1 MYLSICNDG
10 YITENFYKNSYFY
23 VYWPISLS
31 QESTFDYNS
40 TCLKEKERRISLNS
54 KVWQDR
60 TLSKISNYVLNI
72 QVHRLQ
78 W

>member
-1 MYLSICNDG
+1 MYLSICKDG

-40 TCLKEKERRISLNS
+40 TCLKEKERRISLNL
-54 KVWQDR
+54 KVWQNL
-60 TLSKISNYVLNI
+60 TLRQTLNYVLYI
-72 QVHRLQ
+72 QVHHLQ